1 MTQIQYAFAI
11 DQELRKLNE
20 KIDLKIVYG
29 ESYASEARRHKM
41 LLDQARK
48 LKRKKLNRFMSKI
61 ISPFFKS

>member
-1 MTQIQYAFAI
+1 MTQTQYAHALN
-11 DQELRKLNE
+11 QELQKLNE

-41 LLDQARK
+41 LLEQARK
-48 LKRKKLNRFMSKI
+48 LKRKKLGQFVSKF